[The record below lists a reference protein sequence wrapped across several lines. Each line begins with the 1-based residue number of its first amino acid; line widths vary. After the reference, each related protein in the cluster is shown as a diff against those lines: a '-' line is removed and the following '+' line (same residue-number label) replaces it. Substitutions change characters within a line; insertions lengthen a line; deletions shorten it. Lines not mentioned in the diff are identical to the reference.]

1 MKKLRVILADDHAL
15 VRAGIRVLIESLPDV
30 AVVGEA
36 GNGLEAVEL
45 IRRTTPD
52 IAVLDIGM
60 PELNGLAATDIIAT
74 DFPRVKVIIL
84 SMHQGQEFVM
94 SAFRAGVAGYIVK
107 DAATAEL
114 GAAIRA
120 VALGATYLSPAISKT
135 VLLNAQ
141 GGGGSPHPLRELT
154 VRQLQVLR
162 LVVEGR
168 TMKEIAA
175 RLGLSVKTVEAH
187 RAQMTERL
195 GIHDVPGLVRYAM
208 RIGLLRPEPP
218 RND

>member
-15 VRAGIRVLIESLPDV
+15 VRAGIRALIENLPDV
-30 AVVGEA
+30 EVVGEA
-36 GNGLEAVEL
+36 GNGLEAL
-45 IRRTTPD
+45 KIIGQTSPD
-52 IAVLDIGM
+52 IALLDIGM
-60 PELNGLAATDIIAT
+60 PELNGFGATDLVVR
-74 DFPRVKVIIL
+74 DFPKVKVIIL
-84 SMHQGQEFVM
+84 TMHQGEEFVTA
-94 SAFRAGVAGYIVK
+94 AFRAGAVGYIVK

-114 GAAIRA
+114 GAAIHA
-120 VALGATYLSPAISKT
+120 VALGASYLSPAISKAAL
-135 VLLNAQ
+135 VGWP
-141 GGGGSPHPLRELT
+141 GGRSHSRQPEELT
-154 VRQLQVLR
+154 ARQRQVLR
-162 LVVEGR
+162 LVVEGL

-195 GIHDVPGLVRYAM
+195 GIHDVPGLVLYAM

>member
-1 MKKLRVILADDHAL
+1 MEKLRIILADDHAL
-15 VRAGIRVLIESLPDV
+15 VRAGIRALIESLPDV
-30 AVVGEA
+30 EVVGEA
-36 GNGLEAVEL
+36 GNGLEAVEV
-45 IRRTTPD
+45 IRRTNPD

-60 PELNGLAATDIIAT
+60 PQLNGLAAADIIAT
-74 DFPRVKVIIL
+74 DFPKVKIIIL
-84 SMHQGQEFVM
+84 SMHQAQEFVV
-94 SAFRAGVAGYIVK
+94 SAFRAGAAGYIVK

-120 VALGATYLSPAISKT
+120 VALGASYLSPAISKT
-135 VLLNAQ
+135 VLA
-141 GGGGSPHPLRELT
+141 GSPGRSARPMQPEELT

-195 GIHDVPGLVRYAM
+195 GIRDVPGLVRYAM
-208 RIGLLRPEPP
+208 RAGLLRPEPP

>member
-15 VRAGIRVLIESLPDV
+15 VRAGIRMLIESLPDV
-30 AVVGEA
+30 EVVGEA

-45 IRRTTPD
+45 IRNVAPD

-60 PELNGLAATDIIAT
+60 PLLNGLGATEIIGR

-94 SAFRAGVAGYIVK
+94 SALHAGAAGYIVK

-120 VALGATYLSPAISKT
+120 VAIGGSYLSPAISKT
-135 VLLNAQ
+135 FFANPLAGNR
-141 GGGGSPHPLRELT
+141 SPVRLEELT
-154 VRQLQVLR
+154 PRQRQVLR

-175 RLGLSVKTVEAH
+175 RLGISIKTAEAH
-187 RAQMTERL
+187 RAQITERL
-195 GIHDVPGLVRYAM
+195 GIRDVPGLVRYAM
-208 RIGLLRPEPP
+208 RMGLLRPEPP
-218 RND
+218 HDD

>member
-30 AVVGEA
+30 EVVGEA

-45 IRRTTPD
+45 IRNVAPD

-60 PELNGLAATDIIAT
+60 PLLNGLGATEIIGR

-94 SAFRAGVAGYIVK
+94 SALRAGASGYIVK

-114 GAAIRA
+114 GAAIHSIA
-120 VALGATYLSPAISKT
+120 FGGSYLSPLISKA
-135 VLLNAQ
+135 VLAS
-141 GGGGSPHPLRELT
+141 SPWSGVPVQSEELT
-154 VRQLQVLR
+154 ARQRQVLR
-162 LVVEGR
+162 LVVEGL

-187 RAQMTERL
+187 RAQMTQRL

-208 RIGLLRPEPP
+208 RIGLLRAEPP
-218 RND
+218 HDD